1 MYKTNEMTESNNY
14 SSGLPNSP
22 FRGMGGMKIIPLSEG
37 AFTID
42 KTKLFVPFDTAT
54 DDLQLRP
61 TGSLLVEVQPF
72 AVVTSEDI
80 LVLDTGL
87 GFEKGGVLQ
96 IHQNLL
102 NAGIDPSNVTKVL
115 MSHLHK
121 DHAGGI
127 SRVRNG
133 QSAGAGINAEKS
145 SDREFTFPNATY
157 YIQRRELEYAFEKG
171 PSSYL
176 VEELAGLEG
185 SPRVVFLDGNGVLD
199 GYIKYEVTGAHCP
212 YHQVFWIVDGG
223 EKVFFGGD
231 VAPQLQ
237 QMKSRFVAKYDY
249 DGKRAMELRQEWWQ
263 KGREENWTFLFYHD
277 VKTPLF
283 DGR

>member
-1 MYKTNEMTESNNY
+1 MN
-14 SSGLPNSP
+14 
-22 FRGMGGMKIIPLSEG
+22 IIPLSEG

-42 KTKLFVPFDTAT
+42 KSKLFVPFDTEK
-54 DDLQLRP
+54 DDLQQRP

-87 GFEKGGVLQ
+87 GFEKDGVLQ

-102 NAGIDPSNVTKVL
+102 DAGIDATRVTKVL

-127 SRVRNG
+127 GRETPG
-133 QSAGAGINAEKS
+133 TAGL
-145 SDREFTFPNATY
+145 RELSFPNATY
-157 YIQRRELEYAFEKG
+157 YIQRKELAYAFEKG
-171 PSSYL
+171 PASYRP
-176 VEELAGLEG
+176 EELEFLKS
-185 SPRVVFLDGNGVLD
+185 SPRVVFLDGDGVLD
-199 GYIKYEVTGAHCP
+199 GYIRYEVTGAHCP
-212 YHQVFWIVDGG
+212 YHQVFMIVDGG

-249 DGKRAMELRQEWWQ
+249 DGKKAMELRQEWWT
-263 KGREENWTFLFYHD
+263 KGKEEGWTFLFYHD
-277 VKTPLF
+277 IKTPVF
-283 DGR
+283 AS